1 MSGAP
6 TAEELAGRWD
16 RGLGSYAS
24 LFGIEPEQVFETLSR
39 RSGERMATEAILSA
53 GSGVWDDD
61 ALSLR
66 ERRMIVI
73 AALTTQGAVERLGN
87 HLEKAF
93 DEGMTL
99 AELDAMMHLLALYAG
114 FPRATIAMNAARRKL
129 VELGH
134 LPESEKPDVP

>member
-1 MSGAP
+1 MSGRP
-6 TAEELAGRWD
+6 TPEELDGRWE
-16 RGLGSYAS
+16 RGLASYAN
-24 LFGIEPEQVFETLSR
+24 LFGIDPSEVFATLSH
-39 RSGERMATEAILSA
+39 RSGERMATEAILAA

-93 DEGMTL
+93 DEGLTVP
-99 AELDAMMHLLALYAG
+99 ELDAMMHLLALYAG

-129 VELGH
+129 VELGR